1 MPDVVIG
8 MDPHKHSATIEI
20 IDTRERVLEH
30 GRFATTTTGYRAM
43 LAAGRRYPRRRWAI
57 EGCNGIGR
65 HIAQRLVADGEK
77 VVDVPS
83 KLSAQVR
90 LLVDRRDS
98 LGRTRTDLVNRL
110 HVFLL
115 DLIPGGAKKDLS
127 ARQARA
133 LLSGV
138 EATDLVGCT
147 RRQLAGELVEEI
159 ETIDAKIKA
168 ADRQL
173 TQLVKISG
181 SQVQAL
187 HGIGPS
193 GAARLLGD
201 IGDITRFASRGHF
214 AAWNGTAPLDASSG
228 QQRRHRL
235 SRAGNRRINRVL
247 HIMAVVQLRHDTEGR
262 RYY

>member
-1 MPDVVIG
+1 VTTD
-8 MDPHKHSATIEI
+8 A
-20 IDTRERVLEH
+20 RQRVLDH
-30 GRFATTTTGYRAM
+30 GRSATTTIGYRAM
-43 LAAGRRYPRRRWAI
+43 LAAGRGYPQRRWAI

-77 VVDVPS
+77 VIDVPS
-83 KLSAQVR
+83 KLPAQVRVFATGQGWKTDPIDAHSVAVDRAAQRRPTRGRRRRCHGALR

-133 LLSGV
+133 LLCTA
-138 EATDLVGCT
+138 EPADLVGCT
-147 RRQLAGELVEEI
+147 RHQLAGGLVEEI

-173 TQLVKISG
+173 
-181 SQVQAL
+181 A
-187 HGIGPS
+187 
-193 GAARLLGD
+193 
-201 IGDITRFASRGHF
+201 
-214 AAWNGTAPLDASSG
+214 
-228 QQRRHRL
+228 
-235 SRAGNRRINRVL
+235 
-247 HIMAVVQLRHDTEGR
+247 
-262 RYY
+262 